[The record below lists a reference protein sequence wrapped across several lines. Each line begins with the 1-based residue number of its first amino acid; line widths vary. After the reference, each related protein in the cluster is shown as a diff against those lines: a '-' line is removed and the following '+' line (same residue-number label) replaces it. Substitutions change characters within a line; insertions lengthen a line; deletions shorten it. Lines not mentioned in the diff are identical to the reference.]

1 MVAAAKPRFDP
12 IWQAPIG
19 HRVIVVPATD
29 AYPPYIEGELVGVT
43 FGAGII
49 EWLIRDDN
57 WERWPIPWGDIRRWD
72 YDDVRLSR
80 V

>member
-12 IWQAPIG
+12 VWQAPIG

-49 EWLIRDDN
+49 EWLI
-57 WERWPIPWGDIRRWD
+57 WGDIRRWD